1 MAKTKQKNLRDD
13 EFLKEFGIYLRETRE
28 KLDLTQQE
36 VADRMDVEVM
46 QVSRIE
52 RGIVNTSISMIK
64 EIAECLEIPLYD
76 LFKKFK

>member
-1 MAKTKQKNLRDD
+1 VAKTKRKNLRDD

-64 EIAECLEIPLYD
+64 EIAECLEIPLYE
-76 LFKKFK
+76 LFKKFQ

>member
-1 MAKTKQKNLRDD
+1 MAKTKRKNLRDD

-64 EIAECLEIPLYD
+64 EIAECLEIPLYE
-76 LFKKFK
+76 LFKKFQ